1 VHFLDRVKMSF
12 EGVGIA
18 FDSMRANKVR
28 AGLTILG
35 VAVGVFVVVVISA
48 AIHGINQSVAEQFE
62 AAGPTTFFVQRFPIV
77 FERCDDSGDT
87 CRWRSNPPLTFAE
100 AEALKSVPS
109 VGEVLAQQGWGA
121 SMKVRDRY
129 LSNANLSG
137 VTGNW
142 PRVNPPDMVDGRVFT
157 DQEVRASSR
166 VIVINTVAAER
177 LFGVGEPAVGREI
190 VLETSGRGGENRGG
204 PFTVVGV
211 FKDATSFLTGGE
223 RPRGVMPIT
232 SLNRHLGARVQWMG
246 LVIKP
251 RDGVPTAQAMD
262 DITAALRGMRGLR
275 PARES
280 NFAIITQ
287 DRLLDVYNKV
297 FGMFFLVMIALS
309 SVGLLVGGVG
319 VVAIMMISV
328 TERTREIGVRKAL
341 GATRFTI
348 LWQFLVEAITL
359 TATGAM
365 LGLAAGWGVAI
376 LVKQMTPI
384 AASVP
389 PLAVVA
395 ALGASALTG
404 IAFGMLPAMRASR
417 LDPVAALRY
426 E

>member
-1 VHFLDRVKMSF
+1 MAMSFIDRAKMSF

-18 FDSMRANKVR
+18 FEAMKANKVR

-48 AIHGINQSVAEQFE
+48 AVHGINASVAEQFQS
-62 AAGPTTFFVQRFPIV
+62 AGPTTFFVNRFPIV
-77 FERCDDSGDT
+77 FERCGDSGDS
-87 CRWRSNPPLTFAE
+87 CKWRSNPPITFAE
-100 AEALKSVPS
+100 LAALERVASVAQ
-109 VGEVLAQQGWGA
+109 VGAQQGWNA
-121 SMKVRDRY
+121 SAKYRDRY
-129 LSNANLSG
+129 LPSVNVTG
-137 VTGNW
+137 FTGNW
-142 PRVNPPDMVDGRVFT
+142 PQINPPEMSDGRVFT
-157 DQEVRASSR
+157 DQEARNASR
-166 VIVINTVAAER
+166 VVVINTTAAER
-177 LFGVGEPAVGREI
+177 LFSGEPALGKEVT
-190 VLETSGRGGENRGG
+190 LETSGRSVTRGG
-204 PFTVVGV
+204 PFVVVGV
-211 FKDATSFLTGGE
+211 YKDAANFLSGGE
-223 RPRGVMPIT
+223 RPKVVMPIL
-232 SLNRHLGARVQWMG
+232 SLSRHLGANVQWMG

-251 RDGVPTAQAMD
+251 TDGTPPSVTMD
-262 DITAALRGMRGLR
+262 DVQATLRGVRGLR
-275 PARES
+275 PSRES

-287 DRLLDVYNKV
+287 DKLLDVYNKI

-341 GATRFTI
+341 GATRMTI

-365 LGLAAGWGVAI
+365 IGLVLGWVVAI
-376 LVKQMTPI
+376 IIKNASPI

-395 ALGASALTG
+395 ALAMSAVTG
-404 IAFGMLPAMRASR
+404 IVFGMLPAMRAAK
-417 LDPVAALRY
+417 LDPVAALRH